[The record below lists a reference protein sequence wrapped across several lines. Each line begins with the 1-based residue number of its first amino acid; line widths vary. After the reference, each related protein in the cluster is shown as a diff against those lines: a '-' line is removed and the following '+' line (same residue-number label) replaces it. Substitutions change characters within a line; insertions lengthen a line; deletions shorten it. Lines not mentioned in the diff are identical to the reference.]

1 MNKKVLFVTLI
12 SSLVLSSCSTEN
24 GYSEFERTEAY
35 FLETLEGYV
44 SPYQWWKTSVTL
56 NVNVKTTEP
65 VKIWVMS
72 AETGGTLYDYRE
84 VTTGGIAKFSAP
96 QGRGTTVYVVG
107 ICRRNQKTLAVKL
120 TGRNEEN
127 VVLDFTGS
135 SSSKAKP
142 QSEGDWSAMG
152 TRATVTS
159 ADEPDPVNKSLYGS
173 SVRGDGFLYELLDK
187 QMDDYATMMDLLSQE
202 GRNAKKEM
210 KLNVDYE
217 LESKGPFNITWI
229 AGNCMSNTPHVLGYY
244 YHSPGTYEDIQY
256 VDICETEVYDVV
268 DGYAKVQYQVN
279 QTAVNMYP
287 EDNLQTDKWYAAN
300 FDMDDRWEKGGGN
313 LQSRKG
319 DNAWN
324 SMAVFGRYGKNL
336 KKVRGLTFE
345 VNVPV
350 GMRLGFYNRAEEVS
364 RPDQYDRLLSKKV
377 KPYTDRDSFKG
388 TSFSAEAMNTI
399 NPEGNFRSFIQPLND
414 MMWMGMENRIDGGD
428 LDCNDVIFGV
438 TAKMDIY
445 LPSVVEP
452 DFYPAGEYVDQMP
465 WTIAYED
472 LAREADFDFNDA
484 VIKVVPDFENELC
497 CVTVEAAGSPARMY
511 LHYDAPDGTDM
522 VLGEMHQML
531 GGWVGSRIN
540 TNASVAGT
548 PFVEVDCVPWPKD
561 FTMANDAKR
570 FWIEIQ
576 RGTCEDCTDMITL
589 AETPGQIPQALLVA
603 GEWKWPMEGVHI
615 FSAYNSFPNWAKDV
629 TKTGYWG
636 WYSAPKAG
644 TTVSY

>member
-84 VTTGGIAKFSAP
+84 VTTSGIVQFSAP

-107 ICRRNQKTLAVKL
+107 ICGRTQKTEAVKL

-127 VVLDFTGS
+127 VVLNFTGS
-135 SSSKAKP
+135 GSSKAKP
-142 QSEGDWSAMG
+142 QAKGDWSAMG
-152 TRATVTS
+152 TRATATS
-159 ADEPDPVNKSLYGS
+159 ADEPDPVSRTLYGS
-173 SVRGDGFLYELLDK
+173 SVKGDAVLVELSDA
-187 QMDDYATMMDLLSQE
+187 QRNEYADIMNLLIREKS
-202 GRNAKKEM
+202 NAKTVM
-210 KLNVDYE
+210 GFNVDYE
-217 LESKGPFNITWI
+217 LESNGPFNITWI
-229 AGNCMSNTPHVLGYY
+229 AGNCTSNTPHVLGYY
-244 YHSPGTYEDIQY
+244 YHTPGTYEDIQY
-256 VDICETEVYDVV
+256 VDICETEIYDVI
-268 DGYAKVQYQVN
+268 DGKAKVQYQVN
-279 QTAVNMYP
+279 QTAIDEYP
-287 EDNLQTDKWYAAN
+287 EDNLVLGKWYAAN
-300 FDMDDRWEKGGGN
+300 FDMEDRWGKN
-313 LQSRKG
+313 AYFLSRRG

-324 SMAVFGRYGKNL
+324 SMAIFERYGRNICGL
-336 KKVRGLTFE
+336 RGITFE
-345 VNVPV
+345 INVPA
-350 GMRLGFYNRAEEVS
+350 GMRLGFYDRAEEKP
-364 RPDQYDRLLSKKV
+364 RPDQYDRLVQKNV
-377 KPYTDRDSFKG
+377 RPYTDRDNFKG
-388 TSFSAEAMNTI
+388 TSYSAEAMNTI
-399 NPEGNFRSFIQPLND
+399 NPDGNFRSFIEKGNN
-414 MMWMGMENRIDGGD
+414 MMWMGMENDITGGD

-438 TAKMDIY
+438 SAMMEIFM
-445 LPSVVEP
+445 PSIVEP
-452 DFYPAGEYVDQMP
+452 DFFPEGEYVDQMP

-522 VLGEMHQML
+522 VLGEMHEML

-636 WYSAPKAG
+636 WYSSPKAG
-644 TTVSY
+644 TAVSY